1 MYQISKNKVKSVD
14 KENECVIDFYRL
26 TDRIDTKQIR
36 FPDFD
41 RFIDRQIDTDF
52 YRSTTPGKQTHLIN
66 IIDHWSCPVS
76 VKKNNNNNNKQKG
89 KNKNNDND
97 NDNNYNNNNMNK
109 Q

>member
-41 RFIDRQIDTDF
+41 RFFDRQTDF
-52 YRSTTPGKQTHLIN
+52 YRSTTPGKQTH
-66 IIDHWSCPVS
+66 
-76 VKKNNNNNNKQKG
+76 
-89 KNKNNDND
+89 
-97 NDNNYNNNNMNK
+97 YN
-109 Q
+109 

>member
-36 FPDFD
+36 FPDSD

-52 YRSTTPGKQTHLIN
+52 Y
-66 IIDHWSCPVS
+66 
-76 VKKNNNNNNKQKG
+76 
-89 KNKNNDND
+89 
-97 NDNNYNNNNMNK
+97 
-109 Q
+109 

>member
-36 FPDFD
+36 FPDSD

-52 YRSTTPGKQTHLIN
+52 YWSTTPGKLWNTL
-66 IIDHWSCPVS
+66 
-76 VKKNNNNNNKQKG
+76 
-89 KNKNNDND
+89 
-97 NDNNYNNNNMNK
+97 
-109 Q
+109 